1 MKPLN
6 SKLILMLLLLF
17 LSPSAFGKISKSTVY
32 FPDDLTIGGG
42 VNILR
47 SLFYHT
53 TDFNQQIIIT
63 KMIARNTQPE
73 RFDVLQEIATWDIK
87 QANKYGQSFNT
98 APEAKLIAVENLAKS
113 GNPKYLD
120 SYISILKY
128 DSNLDIAI
136 AAAKAIPEM
145 KDPKISEVLI
155 NLIRYDY
162 NYSNFKEDDDK
173 MYRDDRVVEA
183 IVNTLGEIGDPKAF
197 TALLQ
202 IVVQQNH
209 RQATIKAAWAA
220 IDKLKW

>member
-1 MKPLN
+1 MKNKPL
-6 SKLILMLLLLF
+6 IFLLLL
-17 LSPSAFGKISKSTVY
+17 LLPSIFFAKITKSTAYV
-32 FPDDLTIGGG
+32 PQNLKIEGG
-42 VNILR
+42 VEILR
-47 SLFYHT
+47 KLFYHT
-53 TDFNQQIIIT
+53 TDFNQQVVLT
-63 KMIARNTQPE
+63 KMIVNNTQPE

-98 APEAKLIAVENLAKS
+98 APEAKLLAVENLAKS
-113 GNPKYLD
+113 RNSKYLD

-136 AAAKAIPEM
+136 AAARSIPQI

-162 NYSNFKEDDDK
+162 NYKNFKEDDQH

-183 IVNTLGEIGDPKAF
+183 IVNALGEIGDPKAF

-220 IDKLKW
+220 IEKLKW